1 MTVLSPHSRAN
12 TLTISNQECEFF
24 VELGARIAQLR
35 ENRSVAQ
42 VQLAE
47 ALNVSQQTFQA
58 YEVGRRRIPVSALP
72 VVAHTLTVPLEE
84 LFGETEPVTS
94 APRKRGPVPRWQ
106 QQIEAIARRPKTQQR
121 FVAQRLDTVLAQ
133 QSRQSA

>member
-1 MTVLSPHSRAN
+1 M
-12 TLTISNQECEFF
+12 TISNQEREFF

-35 ENRSVAQ
+35 KNRNVTQ

-72 VVAHTLTVPLEE
+72 VVAHTLAVSLEE
-84 LFGETEPVTS
+84 LFGETEPAA

-106 QQIEAIARRPKTQQR
+106 QQIEAIARLPKTQQR
-121 FVAQRLDTVLAQ
+121 FVAQMLDTVLAQ